1 MTFKITSLFKI
12 PDYFIM
18 ILGYLYINMDIEYKL
33 VGRNDLLQQYCEAWS
48 NNCRIFGYYGM
59 AKVGKTRL
67 CDEFIK
73 HLQETEDSKVE
84 VTEFDFRDGDLD
96 SYENFEA
103 LLFLKFQIDSNHR
116 SSVGREQILQY
127 VKKMPETKFIF
138 VFDSLEE
145 AMPKAQKDGSGPDK
159 FAESLWDKIYQN
171 IVHKFLANS
180 SNIYFC
186 LTSCT
191 WAKFGQW
198 SKIAFLQNVP
208 ALNKSDSSK
217 LLKEVLSDKNEDTSC
232 LETIAELCDGLPGSI
247 VNVGS
252 DIIRST
258 ELTNEDMVSILIDRK
273 LAALSGEFLPATVRI
288 DSSLNGMIRKL
299 STERKDNLRVLAASG
314 SDMSMSVGAQAFDY
328 DKQALFKFDVL
339 IPLKYRSLVD
349 ASMKSKGI
357 SVHPVTQEFMK
368 VHHASTTI
376 RDKAIAK
383 KIQKLIEEICEQ
395 KDKAPGKSMEYID
408 QLKDY
413 KSQGCP
419 DNYVPV
425 SGDRRGSVEHSRRDT
440 SSDNIR
446 IRTNISHTSTGNP
459 RLNDLSPATSTEKED
474 KQGFSFPADT
484 NLHKSMEQKP
494 SFRKDIKYAGNGV
507 SGEMKCESGYQAN
520 INGDQK
526 EIKQKRLS
534 EVKMNLGC
542 SIEEN
547 DRIAVTSERRL
558 SDIIKRNNLSRSA
571 SAQEMF
577 SETKANNLSRAMTL
591 QESLTQLQFKRKTLN
606 RADAFEDTGDVKW
619 DDCSGSSQN
628 ILAESI
634 SQSSICST
642 DSRNSSCERNDTVS
656 LDDNVNV
663 PCNESGT
670 EVKFQIYSESF
681 SPEDLKQD
689 LRSNDPPIVRPKTSL
704 TKSPIKEENDNSLK
718 RLLFGQIDLT
728 SGSETSLKR
737 PVEHSCS
744 FGPTLDPNS
753 LLDESVSNNLE
764 SHCVC
769 QGNSLS
775 SSQQSSYKDPIMPK
789 LSLLSLLSKSSQKS
803 AEVSMDRPE
812 HLQTVTV
819 PVNSASPQSANIGP
833 RSNASK
839 VPNRAE
845 TLLKLIR
852 KKSEDKS

>member
-1 MTFKITSLFKI
+1 
-12 PDYFIM
+12 
-18 ILGYLYINMDIEYKL
+18 
-33 VGRNDLLQQYCEAWS
+33 
-48 NNCRIFGYYGM
+48 M

-67 CDEFIK
+67 CAEFVK
-73 HLQETEDSKVE
+73 NLQETEDSKIE

-96 SYENFEA
+96 TYDNFEA

-127 VKKMPETKFIF
+127 VKQKPDTKFIF

-198 SKIAFLQNVP
+198 SKIAYLQNVP
-208 ALNKSDSSK
+208 ALNKSDSCQ
-217 LLKEVLSDKNEDTSC
+217 LLKEVLSDQNEDTSC
-232 LETIAELCDGLPGSI
+232 LETIADLCDGLPGSI

-273 LAALSGEFLPATVRI
+273 LAALSGEFLPASVRI

-299 STERKDNLRVLAASG
+299 SDERKDNLRVIAAFG
-314 SDMSMSVGAQAFDY
+314 KEMSMSVGAKGFYY

-349 ASMKSKGI
+349 A
-357 SVHPVTQEFMK
+357 T
-368 VHHASTTI
+368 
-376 RDKAIAK
+376 IAK

-395 KDKAPGKSMEYID
+395 QDKAPGKSMEYID

-413 KSQGCP
+413 KRKGCP
-419 DNYVPV
+419 ENYNPV
-425 SGDRRGSVEHSRRDT
+425 SGDRRRSLEPSYPSSRDT

-446 IRTNISHTSTGNP
+446 VRTNISHTSTGNP

-474 KQGFSFPADT
+474 KQGFPFPADT

-494 SFRKDIKYAGNGV
+494 SFRKDIKYAGSGI

-520 INGDQK
+520 INGEQK
-526 EIKQKRLS
+526 EIRQKRLS

-577 SETKANNLSRAMTL
+577 IETKANNLSRAMTL
-591 QESLTQLQFKRKTLN
+591 QESLTQLQFKRKNLN
-606 RADAFEDTGDVKW
+606 RADAFEEPGDVKW

-628 ILAESI
+628 ILAESM

-656 LDDNVNV
+656 MDDNVNI
-663 PCNESGT
+663 PCNESGN
-670 EVKFQIYSESF
+670 EVKFNIYSDSF

-704 TKSPIKEENDNSLK
+704 THSPIKEENDNSLK
-718 RLLFGQIDLT
+718 RLIFGQIDLT
-728 SGSETSLKR
+728 SVSESETSLKR

-769 QGNSLS
+769 QGNSPS
-775 SSQQSSYKDPIMPK
+775 SSQQSSYKDPNMPK

-803 AEVSMDRPE
+803 TEASMDRPE
-812 HLQTVTV
+812 HLQMGTV
-819 PVNSASPQSANIGP
+819 PVNSASPQSSNIGS
-833 RSNASK
+833 RSNTSRG
-839 VPNRAE
+839 PNRAE
-845 TLLKLIR
+845 NLLNIM
-852 KKSEDKS
+852 KKNLKISLDISY

>member
-1 MTFKITSLFKI
+1 
-12 PDYFIM
+12 
-18 ILGYLYINMDIEYKL
+18 MDIEYKL
-33 VGRNDLLQQYCEAWS
+33 VGRNDLLQQYSEAWA

-67 CDEFIK
+67 CAEFVK
-73 HLQETEDSKVE
+73 NLQETEDSKIE

-96 SYENFEA
+96 TYDNFEA

-127 VKKMPETKFIF
+127 VKQKPDTKFIF

-198 SKIAFLQNVP
+198 SKIAYLQNVP
-208 ALNKSDSSK
+208 ALNKYDSCQ
-217 LLKEVLSDKNEDTSC
+217 LLKEVLSDQNEDTSC
-232 LETIAELCDGLPGSI
+232 LETIADLCDGLPGSI

-273 LAALSGEFLPATVRI
+273 LAALSGEFLPASVRI

-299 STERKDNLRVLAASG
+299 SDERKDNLRVIAASG
-314 SDMSMSVGAQAFDY
+314 SEMSMSVGAQAFDY

-395 KDKAPGKSMEYID
+395 QDKAPGKSIEYID

-413 KSQGCP
+413 KRKGCP
-419 DNYVPV
+419 ENYNPV
-425 SGDRRGSVEHSRRDT
+425 SGDRRRSLEPSYPSSRDT

-446 IRTNISHTSTGNP
+446 VRTNISHTSTGNP

-474 KQGFSFPADT
+474 KQGFPFPADT

-494 SFRKDIKYAGNGV
+494 SFRKDIKYAGSGI

-520 INGDQK
+520 INGEQK
-526 EIKQKRLS
+526 EIRQKRLS

-577 SETKANNLSRAMTL
+577 IETKANNLSRAMTL
-591 QESLTQLQFKRKTLN
+591 QESLTQLQFKRKNLN
-606 RADAFEDTGDVKW
+606 RADAFEEPGDVKW

-628 ILAESI
+628 ILAESM

-642 DSRNSSCERNDTVS
+642 DSRNSSCERNDTIS
-656 LDDNVNV
+656 MDDNVNI
-663 PCNESGT
+663 PCNESGN
-670 EVKFQIYSESF
+670 EVKFNICSDSF
-681 SPEDLKQD
+681 SPEDLKQN

-704 TKSPIKEENDNSLK
+704 THSPIKEENDNSLK
-718 RLLFGQIDLT
+718 RLIFGQIDLT
-728 SGSETSLKR
+728 SVSESETSLKR

-769 QGNSLS
+769 QGNSPS
-775 SSQQSSYKDPIMPK
+775 SSQQSSYKDPNMPK

-803 AEVSMDRPE
+803 TEASMDRPE
-812 HLQTVTV
+812 HLQMGTV
-819 PVNSASPQSANIGP
+819 PVNSASPQSSNIGS
-833 RSNASK
+833 RSNTSRG
-839 VPNRAE
+839 PNRAE
-845 TLLKLIR
+845 NLLNIMK